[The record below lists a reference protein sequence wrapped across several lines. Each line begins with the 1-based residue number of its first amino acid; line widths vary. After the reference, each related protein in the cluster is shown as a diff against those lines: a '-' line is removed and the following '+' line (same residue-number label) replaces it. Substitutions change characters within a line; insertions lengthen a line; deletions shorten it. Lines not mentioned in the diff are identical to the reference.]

1 MSQPR
6 VCYGDPN
13 EEFSLTLIKDLV
25 ENGADLIKFGIPF
38 SDPTAD
44 GPTFQAACER
54 YLEKGMTHAK
64 CILGIKKL
72 RRSGLEIPLIV
83 TTYYNIPYVTGIGT
97 FLSEIKK
104 AGAQA
109 IIVPDLPVEE
119 GQASF

>member
-1 MSQPR
+1 M
-6 VCYGDPN
+6 
-13 EEFSLTLIKDLV
+13 V
-25 ENGADLIKFGIPF
+25 ENGADLIESGIPF

-72 RRSGLEIPLIV
+72 RRSGLGIPLMV
-83 TTYYNIPYVTGIGT
+83 TTYYNIPYVTGIGA

-109 IIVPDLPVEE
+109 LIVPDLPVQE
-119 GQASF
+119 GQSSF